1 MGSQTLCP
9 ICRQTD
15 RTSLFSNL
23 KVTPAAQKVS
33 LLSTGF
39 RFRLNHFNVLE
50 LDWLCQTKQS
60 ASFKSKSEYR
70 IPAPSIGK
78 YKNKLR
84 YNRTS
89 EIIKLVWQWEQK
101 FELVDIIGYLPWALY
116 VLRDCHVKLCR
127 RSSPLGNRPPSAN
140 TTVFKF
146 TPWPTTNNTFSTD
159 CIYVCPVVYFFIVSF
174 CKTNIY
180 IYRYLNLLAEKLY
193 CF

>member
-39 RFRLNHFNVLE
+39 RFRLNHFYVLE
-50 LDWLCQTKQS
+50 LDWLCQTKHF

-159 CIYVCPVVYFFIVSF
+159 CIYVCPVVYFFNVLF
-174 CKTNIY
+174 CQNTKKIKKTEFFWGKIY
-180 IYRYLNLLAEKLY
+180 I
-193 CF
+193 F